1 MADIRS
7 NRVVRLLVPTPAG
20 TDSQTYADVK
30 LVAGSNITLS
40 TVVSSTN
47 RATVTIAASGGGGG
61 SSDHATLS
69 NLAWTASAHTGTAS
83 RVAGFNGS
91 GAATYYAIDSVGGL
105 QGYSTTLAAVVAG
118 TYSGSS
124 SITTLGTISAGT
136 WSGSTI
142 AVDKGGTGLSSYTA
156 GDMLYAT
163 GATTLATTTSTATG
177 RSILALG
184 APPTGYVLGN
194 AGSGL
199 AWIAATVYIT
209 QVRIPDIAVVV
220 NHSTNPGLIIQSTGT
235 IGGP

>member
-7 NRVVRLLVPTPAG
+7 NRVVRVLVPNPAG
-20 TDSQTYADVK
+20 TDSQTYADVQF
-30 LVAGSNITLS
+30 LAGTNITLS
-40 TVVSSTN
+40 TTVSSTN
-47 RATVTIAASGGGGG
+47 RAAVTIAASGGGGG
-61 SSDHATLS
+61 SSDHTTLT
-69 NLAWTASAHTGTAS
+69 NLAWTSSGHIGTAS
-83 RVAGFNGS
+83 RVAGFNGG

-124 SITTLGTISAGT
+124 SITTLGTITTGT

-142 AVDKGGTGLSSYTA
+142 AVGKGGTGLSSYTA

-163 GATTLATTTSTATG
+163 GTTTLAVTTSTTTG

-194 AGSGL
+194 SGAGL
-199 AWIAATVYIT
+199 AWVAVTVYMAQT
-209 QVRIPDIAVVV
+209 RIPDIAFVI
-220 NHSTNPGLIIQSTGT
+220 NHSSSPGLVIQSTGT